1 MVVMARLLDTSKQ
14 SLEAEVGEVQKVVLL
29 SRYVPPPEGSPSSP
43 TGSSLLSSV
52 ASYLSSIASS
62 LISGVVSATNEV
74 YSSFLQLH
82 CEAEEAVR
90 SSGLEYVVVRA
101 PAVVQN
107 ARPGAVDVLSTCT
120 DLEWRAAA
128 GVGRSAL
135 DNALV
140 GSLDLAEAVV
150 QSLLLEQIEGMICLI
165 TMLLSC
171 SHRYALINMCSYL
184 QASRTQ
190 CSQTKP

>member
-1 MVVMARLLDTSKQ
+1 MVVMERLLDTSKQ
-14 SLEAEVGEVQKVVLL
+14 SHEAEVGEVQKLVLL
-29 SRYVPPPEGSPSSP
+29 SRYVPPPEGSPPSP
-43 TGSSLLSSV
+43 TGSPLLSSA
-52 ASYLSSIASS
+52 ASYLSSLAGS
-62 LISGVVSATNEV
+62 LLSGVVSATNEV

-82 CEAEEAVR
+82 CEAEETVR

-120 DLEWRAAA
+120 DREWRAAA
-128 GVGRSAL
+128 GAGRSAL

-150 QSLLLEQIEGMICLI
+150 QSLLLEQIEGMI
-165 TMLLSC
+165 SC
-171 SHRYALINMCSYL
+171 MS
-184 QASRTQ
+184 T
-190 CSQTKP
+190 

>member
-1 MVVMARLLDTSKQ
+1 MVVMDRLLETSKQ
-14 SLEAEVGEVQKVVLL
+14 SLQADVGEVQKVVLL

-43 TGSSLLSSV
+43 SGSPLSSI
-52 ASYLSSIASS
+52 ASYLSSIANS
-62 LISGVVSATNEV
+62 LLSGVVIANNEV

-120 DLEWRAAA
+120 DREWRAAV

-135 DNALV
+135 NSALV

-150 QSLLLEQIEGMICLI
+150 QSLLLEQIEG
-165 TMLLSC
+165 
-171 SHRYALINMCSYL
+171 RYD
-184 QASRTQ
+184 T
-190 CSQTKP
+190 

>member
-1 MVVMARLLDTSKQ
+1 MVVMERLLDTSKQ

-43 TGSSLLSSV
+43 TGSPLLSSA

-62 LISGVVSATNEV
+62 LLSGVVSVTNEV

-82 CEAEEAVR
+82 CEAEETVR

-120 DLEWRAAA
+120 DREWRAAA
-128 GVGRSAL
+128 GAGRSAL

-150 QSLLLEQIEGMICLI
+150 QSLLLEQIEGMI
-165 TMLLSC
+165 SC
-171 SHRYALINMCSYL
+171 MS
-184 QASRTQ
+184 
-190 CSQTKP
+190 K